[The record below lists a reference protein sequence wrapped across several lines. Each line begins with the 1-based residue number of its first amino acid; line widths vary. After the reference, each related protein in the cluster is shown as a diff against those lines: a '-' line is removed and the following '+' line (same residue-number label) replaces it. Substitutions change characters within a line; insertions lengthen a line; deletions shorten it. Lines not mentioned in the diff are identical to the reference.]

1 MTTETNT
8 QSENIGQVA
17 RARCESE
24 SSCINENQTKEKSP
38 QSSRENARYAA
49 ARRSAEREYKA
60 ELARLREQTEREI
73 ERRVAQALAGDK
85 TAQSKSEG
93 EGALGSLSEVGAS
106 SEADGGQST
115 AEHES
120 PTTDITAEGARVL
133 DEGARVHDEG
143 ARVHDEGARV
153 HEIAERLSDERARL
167 ALDRE
172 IEKVSRRF
180 PEVKNVLDIVR
191 LERYGEVKRMVERG
205 YALSDAMRLVYE
217 DVYVRRQADAAAREA
232 RGTPSS
238 SHIRATS
245 PTSATSHEI
254 SEQQIRTYL
263 SSVPGATREGA
274 IRAYQKYKIGKK

>member
-85 TAQSKSEG
+85 TAQSESEG

-120 PTTDITAEGARVL
+120 PTTDITAEGARV
-133 DEGARVHDEG
+133 HDDG

>member
-85 TAQSKSEG
+85 TAQSESEG

-133 DEGARVHDEG
+133 DDG

>member
-1 MTTETNT
+1 MTTDINT

-17 RARCESE
+17 QARCESE
-24 SSCINENQTKEKSP
+24 SSCINDNQSKSKVP
-38 QSSRENARYAA
+38 QSSRENSRYAA

-60 ELARLREQTEREI
+60 ELSRLREQTEREI
-73 ERRVAQALAGDK
+73 ERRVAQALEKQKAESAADNSMLTQTAVPDGDASITATLDGAALDGANLDRAAGKD
-85 TAQSKSEG
+85 G
-93 EGALGSLSEVGAS
+93 VGTDAAS
-106 SEADGGQST
+106 
-115 AEHES
+115 
-120 PTTDITAEGARVL
+120 ITAEPSQ
-133 DEGARVHDEG
+133 
-143 ARVHDEGARV
+143 V
-153 HEIAERLSDERARL
+153 HEIAEQLSDERARL

-172 IEKVSRRF
+172 IEKVSRHF
-180 PEVKNVLDIVR
+180 PEIKNTLDIVR
-191 LERYGEVKRMVERG
+191 LERYGEVKQMVERG

-232 RGTPSS
+232 RSTPSS

-245 PTSATSHEI
+245 PTSATSNDI